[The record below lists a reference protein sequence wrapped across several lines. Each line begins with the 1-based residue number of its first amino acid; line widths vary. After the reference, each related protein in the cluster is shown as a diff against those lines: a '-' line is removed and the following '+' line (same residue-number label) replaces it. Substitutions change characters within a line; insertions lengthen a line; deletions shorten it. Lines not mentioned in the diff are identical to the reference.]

1 MGWRDSSGRGASAA
15 WREHDV
21 GVVAHHGP
29 PVESDCEA
37 LSEVGETTLDP
48 VSSMIEVAACE
59 RILTAQPGA
68 TDTPTD
74 AVIEARFAGP
84 DRSWRGDS
92 P

>member
-1 MGWRDSSGRGASAA
+1 MWLL
-15 WREHDV
+15 
-21 GVVAHHGP
+21 HHGP

-37 LSEVGETTLDP
+37 LSEVDETTLDP

-84 DRSWRGDS
+84 DGHGAGIAHDMSIPHWWVK
-92 P
+92 